1 MARLEELIRGVK
13 VKGILPN
20 CIVTVV
26 DAENY
31 GDTVSVTYRDDS
43 GGTANSL
50 LFRSNEPSLE
60 IVSHKVRWRF
70 DADGALFR
78 LVSEAYR
85 IRLAHLFDSFLAIH
99 TSQVEPY
106 PHQITAVY
114 AEMLPRQPLRF
125 LLADDPGAGKTI
137 MAGLLIKE
145 LVMRGDLQRC
155 LIVVP
160 GNLVEQWQQ
169 ELKDK
174 FELDFE
180 VLTNDHIRTSRTG
193 NVFTKLPLLIARVDK
208 LKRYKSPEDKR
219 LQEDLK
225 QIDWDLIICDEAH
238 KMSASFSGGEVSSSQ
253 RYKLG
258 QLLSDHTR
266 HFLLMTATPHN
277 GKEADF
283 QLFMALI
290 DRDRFEGKFRNG
302 VHPTDV
308 SDMMRRVVKEDLVN
322 LDGTR
327 LLRERKAYTVTYQLS
342 DLEYRLYDKVT
353 EYVREEFDR
362 AEQLESGRKRAIGF
376 ALTILQR
383 RLASSPKA
391 IYQSLQR
398 RRERLAEKLHD
409 KKIQIMEPLG
419 IDWDDEDELTDD
431 ERQQLETEI
440 AANATAA
447 QTILELQGE
456 IERLQQLE
464 VLAQRVLAGE
474 TDRKLEEL
482 SQLFEND
489 TEMFDAQGNRRK
501 LIIFT
506 EHRDTLE
513 YLVARLSTL
522 IDRQAVVTIHGSMD
536 LEQRQQTQQAFNQ
549 NPKVMVLVATDAAGE
564 GINLQQSCHLMVNY
578 DLPWNPNRLEQRF
591 GRIHRIGQTE
601 VCHLWNLVAGNTREG
616 KVYETLLRK
625 LDVARAALGGKV
637 FDVLGEAINGKE
649 LEKLFIEAIRYGD
662 RPDKQA
668 ELEQAIEERIK
679 QLRELLEKRSL
690 HSDRMNVSKLREI
703 RDDIERVET
712 RKLQPYFIAEFFLKA
727 FEQLGGRVEQKESGR
742 YRITFTPI
750 DVRHRLPKTYSDIC
764 FSKELIHLRN
774 KPTAEFICPGHP
786 LLDKT
791 IELFLERHQALL
803 QQGSIL
809 VNENDL
815 GEQARVLV
823 YLEHAIQDARTTQ
836 SGDRREAS
844 RQIQYVEL
852 DNQGQVHN
860 AGYAPY
866 LDYRPLQESE
876 KFLVAQI
883 LVEQSSILQ
892 RGIEEQ
898 AQSYAIKHLVPQHY
912 QEVQQRLTERI
923 AKTINAVQERL
934 TKEINHWKSQA
945 EKYQLQ
951 ERAGKQNAK
960 LNYDKAWRKTEELK
974 ARLGNRVEELEKERQ
989 LLPQSPLVVGG
1000 ALIVPIGLIQRLK
1013 GDNSV
1018 TLSTFATE
1026 KERVEKLAMD
1036 AVMASEQ
1043 VLGFEPRDVSADK
1056 CGYDIESRIP
1066 DTGQL
1071 RFIEVKGRISG
1082 ARTVTVT
1089 KNEILTALNK
1099 PDSFILALVEVPES
1113 GKWST
1118 KSGGI
1123 RYVLRPFSQEP
1134 DFATTSVN
1142 YDWQKLWN
1150 QGKEP
1155 YRCSDSQI

>member
-1 MARLEELIRGVK
+1 M
-13 VKGILPN
+13 
-20 CIVTVV
+20 
-26 DAENY
+26 
-31 GDTVSVTYRDDS
+31 
-43 GGTANSL
+43 
-50 LFRSNEPSLE
+50 
-60 IVSHKVRWRF
+60 
-70 DADGALFR
+70 
-78 LVSEAYR
+78 EA
-85 IRLAHLFDSFLAIH
+85 
-99 TSQVEPY
+99 
-106 PHQITAVY
+106 
-114 AEMLPRQPLRF
+114 
-125 LLADDPGAGKTI
+125 
-137 MAGLLIKE
+137 
-145 LVMRGDLQRC
+145 
-155 LIVVP
+155 
-160 GNLVEQWQQ
+160 
-169 ELKDK
+169 
-174 FELDFE
+174 
-180 VLTNDHIRTSRTG
+180 
-193 NVFTKLPLLIARVDK
+193 
-208 LKRYKSPEDKR
+208 
-219 LQEDLK
+219 
-225 QIDWDLIICDEAH
+225 
-238 KMSASFSGGEVSSSQ
+238 
-253 RYKLG
+253 
-258 QLLSDHTR
+258 
-266 HFLLMTATPHN
+266 
-277 GKEADF
+277 
-283 QLFMALI
+283 
-290 DRDRFEGKFRNG
+290 
-302 VHPTDV
+302 
-308 SDMMRRVVKEDLVN
+308 
-322 LDGTR
+322 
-327 LLRERKAYTVTYQLS
+327 
-342 DLEYRLYDKVT
+342 
-353 EYVREEFDR
+353 
-362 AEQLESGRKRAIGF
+362 
-376 ALTILQR
+376 
-383 RLASSPKA
+383 
-391 IYQSLQR
+391 
-398 RRERLAEKLHD
+398 
-409 KKIQIMEPLG
+409 LG

-447 QTILELQGE
+447 QTISELQGE

-616 KVYETLLRK
+616 KVYEALLRK

-690 HSDRMNVSKLREI
+690 HSDRMNVSKLRQI

-712 RKLQPYFIAEFFLKA
+712 RKLQPYFVAEFFLKA

-791 IELFLERHQALL
+791 IELFLERHHALL
-803 QQGSIL
+803 KQGSIL

-866 LDYRPLQESE
+866 LDYRPLT
-876 KFLVAQI
+876 
-883 LVEQSSILQ
+883 
-892 RGIEEQ
+892 GI
-898 AQSYAIKHLVPQHY
+898 
-912 QEVQQRLTERI
+912 
-923 AKTINAVQERL
+923 
-934 TKEINHWKSQA
+934 
-945 EKYQLQ
+945 
-951 ERAGKQNAK
+951 
-960 LNYDKAWRKTEELK
+960 RKIF
-974 ARLGNRVEELEKERQ
+974 
-989 LLPQSPLVVGG
+989 SCS
-1000 ALIVPIGLIQRLK
+1000 
-1013 GDNSV
+1013 D
-1018 TLSTFATE
+1018 
-1026 KERVEKLAMD
+1026 
-1036 AVMASEQ
+1036 
-1043 VLGFEPRDVSADK
+1043 
-1056 CGYDIESRIP
+1056 
-1066 DTGQL
+1066 
-1071 RFIEVKGRISG
+1071 ISG
-1082 ARTVTVT
+1082 A
-1089 KNEILTALNK
+1089 ILNTTER
-1099 PDSFILALVEVPES
+1099 DR
-1113 GKWST
+1113 GTST
-1118 KSGGI
+1118 KVC
-1123 RYVLRPFSQEP
+1123 Y
-1134 DFATTSVN
+1134 
-1142 YDWQKLWN
+1142 
-1150 QGKEP
+1150 
-1155 YRCSDSQI
+1155 